1 MTRAIAR
8 ASPTAIRQHVSNT
21 DRTGRVPTSD
31 SSTGARR
38 ARLHE
43 QAVPAVPV
51 ERVALVA
58 SAVPVAPAVLEARAG
73 LVALAVS
80 VVPVAP
86 AVPVERVALAVPAG
100 PGMSS
105 GQRAEPAVVV
115 EVVSPV

>member
-1 MTRAIAR
+1 
-8 ASPTAIRQHVSNT
+8 
-21 DRTGRVPTSD
+21 VPTSD
-31 SSTGARR
+31 SSSAARR
-38 ARLHE
+38 ARLHD

-51 ERVALVA
+51 ERVALAA

-73 LVALAVS
+73 LVARAVS

-86 AVPVERVALAVPAG
+86 AVPAVPVERVALAASAVPVV

-115 EVVSPV
+115 VEVVSPV

>member
-1 MTRAIAR
+1 M
-8 ASPTAIRQHVSNT
+8 
-21 DRTGRVPTSD
+21 PTSD
-31 SSTGARR
+31 SSSAARR
-38 ARLHE
+38 ARLHDR
-43 QAVPAVPV
+43 AAPAVPV

-58 SAVPVAPAVLEARAG
+58 SVVPVAPAVLEARAG

-80 VVPVAP
+80 VVPEAS
-86 AVPVERVALAVPAG
+86 AVPVV